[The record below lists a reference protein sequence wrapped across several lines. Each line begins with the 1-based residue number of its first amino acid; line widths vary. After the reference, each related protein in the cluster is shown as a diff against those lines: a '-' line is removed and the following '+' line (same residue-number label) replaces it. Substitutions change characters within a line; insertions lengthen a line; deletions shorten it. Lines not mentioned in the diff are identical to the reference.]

1 MNFTKSKIYDNLEN
15 AIFLGTRI
23 MLLIF
28 HVLLLGVFVILN
40 KPLMVVVSAISVF
53 IYLLL
58 LLFTTGRPGEFA
70 ITLYTEVILYT
81 LFGVFSMGWEYGFQF
96 YLIAVIPG
104 VFYFAYLMRK
114 LRYRWTYNPIILAI
128 TNAVLYMLLRGWWLR
143 KVDVF
148 VTVDADGLAV
158 AITTLNEIVTLV
170 SSILFMAMYHDT
182 TEGHEKEL
190 STDAETDQL
199 TGLSNRRTMLAAMD
213 KAERLAIKKGQPMAA
228 AIIDIDNFKH
238 VNDTYGHDVGDIVL
252 KTLAAEIKEMQQ
264 SYLSACR
271 WGGEEF
277 VFLCV
282 GGRAYEDLLDEMN
295 KLLRKMSAKVIEFAP
310 GHSLQVTIT
319 CGIALAVTGE
329 SSNALIKRADDY
341 LYYGKMHGKNQV
353 VTEIVFKRGGGNGP
367 KSEA

>member
-1 MNFTKSKIYDNLEN
+1 MDFTKSKVFDNKEQVV
-15 AIFLGTRI
+15 FLGTKI
-23 MLLIF
+23 GLLIF
-28 HVLLLGVFVILN
+28 HIILLGVFAVLQ
-40 KPLMVVVSAISVF
+40 KPVMIAVSAISVL
-53 IYLLL
+53 IYVLLII
-58 LLFTTGRPGEFA
+58 FTTDRPGELA
-70 ITLYTEVILYT
+70 ISLYLEVSIYT
-81 LFGVFSMGWEYGFQF
+81 IFGVFSMGWMYGFQL

-114 LRYRWTYNPIILAI
+114 RRYRWAYNPVYLTMVSAI
-128 TNAVLYMLLRGWWLR
+128 LYMMLRGWWLR
-143 KVDVF
+143 KAENF
-148 VTVDADGLAV
+148 VTVDAGGLAV
-158 AITTLNEIVTLV
+158 VITTFNELVTLL
-170 SSILFMAMYHDT
+170 STIMFLTMYHDT
-182 TEGHEKEL
+182 TAGHEKEL

-199 TGLSNRRTMLAAMD
+199 TGLSNRRTMLIAMD

-228 AIIDIDNFKH
+228 SIIDIDNFKH

-252 KTLAAEIKEMQQ
+252 KTLATEIKEMEQ

-295 KLLRKMSAKVIEFAP
+295 KLLRRMSSKVIEFAP

-319 CGIALAVTGE
+319 CGIALASAGE
-329 SSNALIKRADDY
+329 SSNSLIKRADDY

-353 VTEIVFKRGGGNGP
+353 VTEIVFKRGGGNEP
-367 KSEA
+367 KSES